1 MKEKILTALLII
13 NLIISGILIGSPIEQ
28 THKPIIIATVII
40 FILYILISDNK
51 IKIIRNKIDIFIMLL
66 GASTLIP
73 LIFNT
78 AISITSEINYICKY
92 ISAILI
98 YIMTREHTIN
108 YPKTRKYIINTIITL
123 SLILIILGID
133 NMSTKIFEKPL
144 ELIDIKIEEIELN
157 RLSSTFCYANS
168 LAIVIGISIILNNA
182 NYINEDNK
190 NKKSIYGAI
199 TTFLM
204 MGLLLTYSRLVIL
217 IIGIFVIV
225 NIMLLKN
232 KQKRLDLVKLFII
245 STISAYIYSSIFF
258 TIINSKQCLWIWM
271 ATAIISVAN
280 FFIIYYLIGI
290 EKKLEN
296 VKIGK
301 LIGITAIFFII
312 MIILV
317 VNITGSLNIFKNNR
331 KEYEIQLRSLL
342 PNTNYTMKFEFGKIK
357 LEENDENL
365 TIKVI
370 EMDKFFDEIYTTEIK
385 EEDFIKDKQIN
396 ITTQDITDKL
406 KIVFT
411 QKNEQ
416 AEIII
421 NKLTLNDKNIVLDY
435 KLIPDNLEH
444 RIINTLMSNK
454 GIDERIVFIEDG
466 LKIAKDNW
474 LFGRGANA
482 WRYEK
487 YDYQQYLYAV
497 SQMHSYIVQVFIEY
511 GIVAPISLITIIGLI
526 VYKYLRN
533 RNKVDDVVTGAF
545 ISLLALIVHST
556 IDLEMTYL
564 YVLQLFFML
573 IAILVSYNIKQSEKE
588 KTRVTKMIVAVILLI
603 FLVLYVI
610 VEPNYNFKL
619 KMEKITTLNRKINKT
634 EQEELEIIKNYNQYF
649 KLEKVSTEYAYM
661 YYNYA
666 HVIQRNLTEENI
678 EYVSDEL
685 DKLYYEII
693 KINPKYNAEAIEDKY
708 RESKLVADKIKYST
722 IKNER
727 LIRIQEKYYKIVID
741 GYKQAKNII
750 GENYRLCRISKEE
763 SERYVKELTEMYNQ
777 SMQEIENIKQQ

>member
-13 NLIISGILIGSPIEQ
+13 NIIISGILIGSPIEQ

-40 FILYILISDNK
+40 FILYILISENK
-51 IKIIRNKIDIFIMLL
+51 IKVIRNKIDIFIMLL
-66 GASTLIP
+66 GVSTLIP

-98 YIMTREHTIN
+98 YIITREHIIN

-123 SLILIILGID
+123 SLVLIILGID

-144 ELIDIKIEEIELN
+144 ELIEIKIEEIELN
-157 RLSSTFCYANS
+157 RLSSVFCYANS

-190 NKKSIYGAI
+190 NKKSIYGVI

-217 IIGIFVIV
+217 TIGIFVIV
-225 NIMLLKN
+225 NIILLNN
-232 KQKRLDLVKLFII
+232 KQKRLDLIKLFII

-271 ATAIISVAN
+271 TTAIISVIN

-312 MIILV
+312 IIILA

-357 LEENDENL
+357 LEENAENL

-777 SMQEIENIKQQ
+777 SMQEIEKIK